1 MKVILFDLDGTL
13 TDSAPGITACVQ
25 YALEKMGKPEENAE
39 ALRCFVG
46 PPLKDQ
52 FMSYAGFTEEEATE
66 AVRYYRERYIKSGMY
81 ENSLY
86 PGVEELLA
94 FLKDRGCVLAVAS
107 SKPEQF
113 VRQILEHF
121 HLTGYFREIVG
132 AGMDEKRTT
141 KAEVIEEAL
150 KRLDM
155 TSSRQDVVMVG
166 DRSYDI
172 IGAHECGIQCIGV
185 GYGYGSMEELIKA
198 GVTYVADSVE
208 ELEILAENGGEEPQ
222 VEIRSIDVTEMS
234 REQEKLKKREKRRKK
249 REAEEKAE
257 NEQYPLQESV
267 LKKLWRIAY
276 PVLTYFGITNL
287 ISVVATMAM
296 MFIGM
301 IVLGIRSQQDL
312 TDLAMQQVM
321 AITGLGGLVSIPI
334 LTLFLKQDQKRR
346 VSGQYEYHK
355 APERK
360 ISPQIVL
367 GMILM
372 GMGLSQVLNDLILL
386 SGLNDVFPGYSQLGE
401 QIYTGQSPILML
413 TVAVIIAPIAEELV
427 FRGLVQMRIRDYLG
441 PIAGIVISAIC
452 FGIYHGNMIQFI
464 YAGILG
470 LFLSFGM
477 EKSQTVLVPIV
488 GHMVANFWSM
498 AGLSVVTSFIGDNKT
513 YIAVVDIVMVLIF
526 LSGLSLMGF
535 KGKKKK
541 TQDTEPV
548 AAAEK
553 TADRQKKDTEP
564 MEISAETVQV
574 SSAMPQAS
582 IEKELEAE
590 LKAAEIQI
598 SATQSDTAAEKKTE
612 VLASV
617 SEITADPDTASEKP
631 ETASEENLQTAE
643 NPAPSMAADEA
654 NKETEK
660 SKDAKQ

>member
-66 AVRYYRERYIKSGMY
+66 AVRYYRERYTKSGMY

-477 EKSQTVLVPIV
+477 EKSQIVLVPIV

-574 SSAMPQAS
+574 SSTMPQAS

-598 SATQSDTAAEKKTE
+598 SATQSDTTAEKKTE

-654 NKETEK
+654 NKEAEK
-660 SKDAKQ
+660 SKEAKQ

>member
-66 AVRYYRERYIKSGMY
+66 AVRYYRERYTKSGMY

-464 YAGILG
+464 YASILG

-526 LSGLSLMGF
+526 LSGFSLMGF

-654 NKETEK
+654 NKEAEK
-660 SKDAKQ
+660 SKEAKQ

>member
-66 AVRYYRERYIKSGMY
+66 AVRYYRERYTKSGMY

-234 REQEKLKKREKRRKK
+234 REQEKLQKREKRRKK

-498 AGLSVVTSFIGDNKT
+498 AGLSVVTSFTGDNKT

-541 TQDTEPV
+541 TPDTEPV

-631 ETASEENLQTAE
+631 ETASEEKLQTAE

-654 NKETEK
+654 NKEAEK
-660 SKDAKQ
+660 SKEAKQ

>member
-66 AVRYYRERYIKSGMY
+66 AVRYYRERYTKSGMY

-617 SEITADPDTASEKP
+617 SEITAEPDTASEKP

>member
-25 YALEKMGKPEENAE
+25 YALEKMGKPEEDADK
-39 ALRCFVG
+39 LRCFVG
-46 PPLKDQ
+46 PPLKEQ
-52 FMSYAGFTEEEATE
+52 FMSYAGFSEAE
-66 AVRYYRERYIKSGMY
+66 AMEAIRYYRERYTKSGMF

-113 VRQILEHF
+113 VRQILEYF
-121 HLTGYFREIVG
+121 HLTGYFTEIVG

-155 TSSRQDVVMVG
+155 SSSRQDVVMVG

-185 GYGYGSMEELIKA
+185 GYGYGSMEELIKS

-222 VEIRSIDVTEMS
+222 VEIRSIDVTELS
-234 REQEKLKKREKRRKK
+234 REQEKLQKREKRRKK
-249 REAEEKAE
+249 REAKELAE
-257 NEQYPLQESV
+257 DAQYPIHESV
-267 LKKLWRIAY
+267 LKKLWRIVY
-276 PVLTYFGITNL
+276 PILTHFGITNL
-287 ISVVATMAM
+287 ISIVATMAM

-301 IVLGIRSQQDL
+301 IILGIRSQQDL
-312 TDLAMQQVM
+312 ADLAMQQVM

-334 LTLFLKQDQKRR
+334 LTLFLKQDQYKRA
-346 VSGQYEYHK
+346 SGKYEYHK
-355 APERK
+355 VPEKK

-386 SGLNDVFPGYSQLGE
+386 SGLNDIFPGYSQLGE

-413 TVAVIIAPIAEELV
+413 AVAAIIAPIAEELV

-498 AGLSVVTSFIGDNKT
+498 AGLSVVTSFTGDNKT
-513 YIAVVDIVMVLIF
+513 YIAAADIVMALIF
-526 LSGLSLMGF
+526 LSGLSLMGL

-541 TQDTEPV
+541 TPDAETD

-553 TADRQKKDTEP
+553 TADRQKKAE
-564 MEISAETVQV
+564 ESVKISADQEQV
-574 SSAMPQAS
+574 SSKMPEVS
-582 IEKELEAE
+582 MEKESEAE
-590 LKAAEIQI
+590 LKAAQ
-598 SATQSDTAAEKKTE
+598 TND
-612 VLASV
+612 
-617 SEITADPDTASEKP
+617 
-631 ETASEENLQTAE
+631 TAE
-643 NPAPSMAADEA
+643 NSAPATDTAEA
-654 NKETEK
+654 EREEAPQKSAETEIKNDDIK
-660 SKDAKQ
+660 S

>member
-66 AVRYYRERYIKSGMY
+66 AVRYYRERYTKSGMY

-234 REQEKLKKREKRRKK
+234 REQEKLQKREKRRKK

-553 TADRQKKDTEP
+553 TTDRQKKDTEP

>member
-66 AVRYYRERYIKSGMY
+66 AVRYYRERYTKSGMY

-234 REQEKLKKREKRRKK
+234 REQEKLQKREKRRKK

>member
-39 ALRCFVG
+39 DLRCFVG

-66 AVRYYRERYIKSGMY
+66 AVRYYRERYTKSGMY

-172 IGAHECGIQCIGV
+172 VGAHECGIQCIGV

-234 REQEKLKKREKRRKK
+234 REQEKLQKREKRRKK

-257 NEQYPLQESV
+257 NDQNPLQESV

-276 PVLTYFGITNL
+276 PVLIHFGITNL

-321 AITGLGGLVSIPI
+321 AITGLGGLVSIPA
-334 LTLFLKQDQKRR
+334 LTLFLRQDQKRR
-346 VSGQYEYHK
+346 VSGKYEYHK
-355 APERK
+355 APEKK

-413 TVAVIIAPIAEELV
+413 TVAAIIAPIAEELV

-498 AGLSVVTSFIGDNKT
+498 VGLSVVTSFTGDNKT

-553 TADRQKKDTEP
+553 TTDRQKKDAEP
-564 MEISAETVQV
+564 MEISAETIQV
-574 SSAMPQAS
+574 SSAMPQES
-582 IEKELEAE
+582 VEKELEAE
-590 LKAAEIQI
+590 LKAAE
-598 SATQSDTAAEKKTE
+598 KKTE
-612 VLASV
+612 LLASV
-617 SEITADPDTASEKP
+617 SEITAEPDTASEKT
-631 ETASEENLQTAE
+631 ETASEEKLQTAE
-643 NPAPSMAADEA
+643 KSAPSMAADEA
-654 NKETEK
+654 NKEAEK
-660 SKDAKQ
+660 SKEAKQ

>member
-208 ELEILAENGGEEPQ
+208 ELEILAENGSEEPQ

-612 VLASV
+612 VFASV
-617 SEITADPDTASEKP
+617 SEITAEPDTASEKP

>member
-564 MEISAETVQV
+564 MEISAETVQ
-574 SSAMPQAS
+574 MPQAS

-617 SEITADPDTASEKP
+617 SEITAEPDTASEKP

>member
-617 SEITADPDTASEKP
+617 SEITAEPDTASEKP

>member
-39 ALRCFVG
+39 DLRCFVG

-66 AVRYYRERYIKSGMY
+66 AVRYYRERYTKSGMY

-172 IGAHECGIQCIGV
+172 VGAHECGIQCIGV

-276 PVLTYFGITNL
+276 PVLIHFGITNL

-346 VSGQYEYHK
+346 VSGQYEYH
-355 APERK
+355 
-360 ISPQIVL
+360 I
-367 GMILM
+367 
-372 GMGLSQVLNDLILL
+372 N
-386 SGLNDVFPGYSQLGE
+386 Y
-401 QIYTGQSPILML
+401 
-413 TVAVIIAPIAEELV
+413 
-427 FRGLVQMRIRDYLG
+427 
-441 PIAGIVISAIC
+441 
-452 FGIYHGNMIQFI
+452 
-464 YAGILG
+464 
-470 LFLSFGM
+470 
-477 EKSQTVLVPIV
+477 
-488 GHMVANFWSM
+488 
-498 AGLSVVTSFIGDNKT
+498 
-513 YIAVVDIVMVLIF
+513 
-526 LSGLSLMGF
+526 
-535 KGKKKK
+535 
-541 TQDTEPV
+541 PV
-548 AAAEK
+548 
-553 TADRQKKDTEP
+553 
-564 MEISAETVQV
+564 
-574 SSAMPQAS
+574 
-582 IEKELEAE
+582 
-590 LKAAEIQI
+590 
-598 SATQSDTAAEKKTE
+598 
-612 VLASV
+612 
-617 SEITADPDTASEKP
+617 
-631 ETASEENLQTAE
+631 
-643 NPAPSMAADEA
+643 
-654 NKETEK
+654 
-660 SKDAKQ
+660 